1 MASAWLI
8 ATGQPHLSGHKKT
21 TGLATFTVQTATKP
35 KPETTMKMALNIM
48 AMTANRKCATVLGN
62 QISCRTSTRPSATKT
77 CPLSMQ
83 RPGWLANGFGITVP
97 QTRSTLFVG
106 SESKKLTRMQ
116 PRFCLTPSMRVASA
130 PILTHLRSTH
140 ILHRLQPAI
149 YTTSKRPVTMVLR
162 NSPLKVMQG
171 FKAHASA
178 KMLTCTSSKMSLHLF
193 LEAMTK
199 TVTQAP

>member
-1 MASAWLI
+1 MASAWSI

-21 TGLATFTVQTATKP
+21 TGLATFTVQTATQP
-35 KPETTMKMALNIM
+35 IPETTMKMALHIM
-48 AMTANRKCATVLGN
+48 AMTANRNCATVPGKK
-62 QISCRTSTRPSATKT
+62 ISCRTSTRPSATKT

-83 RPGWLANGFGITVP
+83 RPGWLANGFGITAP

-130 PILTHLRSTH
+130 PILTHLRSNH
-140 ILHRLQPAI
+140 ISLQLRPAI
-149 YTTSKRPVTMVLR
+149 CTTSRRPVTMVLR
-162 NSPLKVMQG
+162 NSLMKVMQG
-171 FKAHASA
+171 FKAHALA
-178 KMLTCTSSKMSLHLF
+178 KMPTSTTSNKYLHLF
-193 LEAMTK
+193 LEAMMK